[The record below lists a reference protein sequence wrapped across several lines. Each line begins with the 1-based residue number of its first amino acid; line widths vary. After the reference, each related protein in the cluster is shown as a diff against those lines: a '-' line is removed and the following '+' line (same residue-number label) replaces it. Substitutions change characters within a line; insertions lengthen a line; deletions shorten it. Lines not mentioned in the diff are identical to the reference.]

1 MNHIT
6 AHYST
11 LSILIVIALFFYSC
25 QEIDHSPE
33 SLVNPSPE
41 TKVVPPTLDPSGR
54 VSFANL
60 TSFSDFLEKNI
71 DKPIEELSLFEGKF
85 VSLRKSNLDLAASN
99 HTMLRVLE
107 DDAEEDSIIVD
118 EFTASLVNE
127 KRELMIDG
135 KVVRYTAFGTWVYHD
150 DFTARVEQLLPTMTN
165 HQMEDIYATHDFAE
179 DPFYELEP
187 GIFLFGSGED
197 EDKGYEG
204 VIIDQKNSRL
214 IPWSTDLYD
223 YPGCNKSTNKT
234 IYNHP
239 ENKWDDGVRI
249 IETYPVMDRRRMK
262 IKVWSTNYLTHATG
276 GFETK
281 YQRRVTGIWW
291 TEKADEISVSV
302 RANLY
307 YPIPYQIEGDQI
319 KLYMPFKYDP
329 WLYDIGYEPETNNN
343 NALVGFGIIT
353 AQIGISNNL
362 NSLVSTG
369 QFCDSKN
376 DFGTNANSF
385 FTGENK
391 LCKPKWKTAKN
402 VKFKNSESCHYI
414 KDGDTTIE
422 VQISTKYDS

>member
-1 MNHIT
+1 MED
-6 AHYST
+6 
-11 LSILIVIALFFYSC
+11 LDLF
-25 QEIDHSPE
+25 D
-33 SLVNPSPE
+33 
-41 TKVVPPTLDPSGR
+41 T
-54 VSFANL
+54 
-60 TSFSDFLEKNI
+60 
-71 DKPIEELSLFEGKF
+71 KF
-85 VSLRKSNLDLAASN
+85 VSLRKRNIALAESNPA
-99 HTMLRVLE
+99 MLRVLE
-107 DDAEEDSIIVD
+107 DDLEEDSIIVD

-150 DFTARVEQLLPTMTN
+150 DFTARVEELLPTMTDA
-165 HQMEDIYATHDFAE
+165 QMEEIYATHDFEE

-197 EDKGYEG
+197 EDQGYEELS
-204 VIIDQKNSRL
+204 IDQTNARL
-214 IPWSTDLYD
+214 IPWSTALYD

-234 IYNHP
+234 QYKHP
-239 ENKWDDGVRI
+239 ENQWSGGVRI
-249 IETYPVMDRRRMK
+249 IETYSIGDRRRMK

-281 YQRRVTGIWW
+281 YQKRSLRIWW
-291 TEKADEISVSV
+291 AEKADEISVSV

-307 YPIPYQIEGDQI
+307 YPIPYEIEGEKG

-329 WLYDIGYEPETNNN
+329 WKYGNGYRPRTNENNN
-343 NALVGFGIIT
+343 LVGFGIIT

-362 NSLVSTG
+362 NTLVSTG

-376 DFGTNANSF
+376 DFGSNANSF

-402 VKFKNSESCHYI
+402 VKFKSSESCHYI
-414 KDGDTTIE
+414 KVGNTTREI
-422 VQISTKYDS
+422 QISTKYDS